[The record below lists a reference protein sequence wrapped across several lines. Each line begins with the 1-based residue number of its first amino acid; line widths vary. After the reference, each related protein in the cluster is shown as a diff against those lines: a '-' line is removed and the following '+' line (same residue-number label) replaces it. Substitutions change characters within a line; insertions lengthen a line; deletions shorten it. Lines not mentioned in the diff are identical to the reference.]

1 MIQSFLKI
9 GIASIM
15 LSAFVAVAPAS
26 AQDNTRNWE
35 QGSVWSIDYVRT
47 KPGQFNA
54 YINDLSNV
62 YRAFLDAQKADGDV
76 LSYKMLS
83 VTSPRDG
90 EANLILLIE
99 YKDYATF
106 DRSPEYFDEMTEKIM
121 GSLDQSRQANID
133 RGALRDLMGG
143 LTARELHFKDSE

>member
-1 MIQSFLKI
+1 MIKSILKI
-9 GIASIM
+9 GIASIL
-15 LSAFVAVAPAS
+15 LSAFVIATPAS

-35 QGSVWSIDYVRT
+35 QGSVWSVDYVRT

-62 YRAFLDAQKADGDV
+62 YRAFLEAQKANGDV
-76 LSYKMLS
+76 LSYRMLS

-99 YKDYATF
+99 FKDYATF
-106 DRSPEYFDEMTEKIM
+106 DRSPEYFDEMTAKIM
-121 GSLDQSRQANID
+121 GSLEESRQANID
-133 RGALRDLMGG
+133 RGALRDLLGG
-143 LTARELHFKDSE
+143 LTAREIHFKE

>member
-1 MIQSFLKI
+1 MIQSILKVGVVPI
-9 GIASIM
+9 LLSVFIIA
-15 LSAFVAVAPAS
+15 APAS
-26 AQDNTRNWE
+26 AQDNTRGWE
-35 QGSVWSIDYVRT
+35 QGSVWSVNYVRT

-62 YRAFLDAQKADGDV
+62 YRAFLEAQKADGDV
-76 LSYKMLS
+76 LSYRMLS

-99 YKDYATF
+99 FKDFATF
-106 DRSPEYFDEMTEKIM
+106 DRTPEYFDEMTTKIM
-121 GSLDQSRQANID
+121 GSLEESRTANID
-133 RGALRDLMGG
+133 RGALRDLLGG

>member
-1 MIQSFLKI
+1 
-9 GIASIM
+9 M
-15 LSAFVAVAPAS
+15 LSAFIAATPAS
-26 AQDNTRNWE
+26 AQDNTRNWQ
-35 QGSVWSIDYVRT
+35 QGSVWTVAYVRT

-62 YRAFLDAQKADGDV
+62 WRAFLEAQKADGDV

-90 EANLILLIE
+90 EADLVLLVE
-99 YKDYATF
+99 FKDFATF
-106 DRSPEYFDEMTEKIM
+106 DRTPDYFDQMTDRIM
-121 GSLDQSRQANID
+121 GSLENLREANID

-143 LTARELHFKDSE
+143 LIAREIHFTE